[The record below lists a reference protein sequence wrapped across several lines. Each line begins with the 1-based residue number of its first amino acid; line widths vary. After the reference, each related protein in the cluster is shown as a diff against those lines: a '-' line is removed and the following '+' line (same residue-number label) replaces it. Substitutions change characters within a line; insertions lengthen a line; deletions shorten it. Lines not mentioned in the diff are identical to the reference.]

1 MSKLDDD
8 ALTNKVAL
16 DVTHLINSSIFSGSQ
31 RVLHEVYLFSKH
43 QGDFIP
49 IALFRGKV
57 RKLPI
62 SVHKKIEMRPTNPS
76 TGNLRFWGLLRS
88 FQARLIRSRLSLLE
102 SLLSKLLEFLLILL
116 NTHKSANWGS
126 YEAISNCAIVI
137 VNPIHRK
144 SDLKAWR
151 RLQTTSNNILAIV
164 IHDLLPIQKPDL
176 FPRSRITS
184 FQRYLDFTSQANVVF
199 FVSEKT
205 KSDYLHYFESQDAK
219 WRNQQHFV
227 INPNGLNPAAFSDR
241 QFKVKS
247 IEAPDVLCV
256 STFEPRKNHIQLL
269 TACVALW
276 EQGEKFTLT
285 LAGSTG
291 WANQHINQKI
301 DEVLR
306 DFPDNLRVLRNPSD
320 DELASAYHETSF
332 CVYPAIDEGYGLPVT
347 ESVAFKKKVIC
358 NNIPSIAS
366 LDRSDYLLMDGTLE
380 SLIDSMKKAL
390 VRFPKETV
398 TSRINPEP
406 IGKNIFEKC
415 KARLTGGS

>member
-1 MSKLDDD
+1 MSKLEWNS
-8 ALTNKVAL
+8 LTNKVVL
-16 DVTHLINSSIFSGSQ
+16 DVSHLIHSSIFSGIQ

-43 QGDFIP
+43 QHDFVP
-49 IALFRGKV
+49 IALFRGNV

-62 SVHKKIEMRPTNPS
+62 SAHKKIEMRPTNPS
-76 TGNLRFWGLLRS
+76 KRSLRIWGLLRS
-88 FQARLIRSRLSLLE
+88 FQATLFRCRLSLLE
-102 SLLSKLLEFLLILL
+102 SLLSKLLEFLLVLL
-116 NTHKSANWGS
+116 NTYKSAKWGG
-126 YEAISNCAIVI
+126 YAAISNCVILI
-137 VNPIHRK
+137 VNPVHRK
-144 SDLKAWR
+144 SDLKAWKK
-151 RLQTTSNNILAIV
+151 LQTKSNNILAIV

-176 FPRSRITS
+176 FPRSRINS
-184 FQRYLDFTSQANVVF
+184 FQRYLDFTCGANVVF

-205 KSDYLHYFESQDAK
+205 KSDYLHYFESQDTK
-219 WRNQQHFV
+219 CLNQQHFV

-241 QFKVKS
+241 QFKVES
-247 IEAPDVLCV
+247 IDTPDVLCV

-291 WANQHINQKI
+291 WANQQINQKI

-306 DFPDNLRVLRNPSD
+306 DFPGNLIVLRNPSD
-320 DELASAYHETSF
+320 DELANAYHETSF

-347 ESVAFKKKVIC
+347 ESIAFKKKVIC
-358 NNIPSIAS
+358 NDIPSIAS

-398 TSRINPEP
+398 KSRINPEP
-406 IGKNIFEKC
+406 IGKKIFEIC
-415 KARLTGGS
+415 KARLSGGG